1 MVPHTG
7 TNPLVSIVTPTLN
20 SEQFIAGCIESV
32 LAQTYPH
39 VEHLVQDGGSTDGT
53 VDILKRYEGRVEWV
67 SEADRGQ
74 AHALDKA
81 LRRSQGAIL
90 LVLNAD
96 DILLPDAAAWGVRQM
111 RRYPEAAVAYGDVLL
126 IDEEGEG
133 IGAFLGPAYS
143 FEKIFCVEEV
153 IPAQA
158 AFIRR
163 SSLEQVGLGTDPE
176 LDTCP
181 DFEMFVRLGLRFPMQ
196 HIRGFVTKYRYYQ
209 RVLDGASPRSV
220 DRFVKSKALVMDRT
234 FAHPS
239 HSVSLSALQRRA
251 HAGLYLWASEEARS
265 GDLDEAWGWFGT
277 ALGEYS
283 PTDRTLIKTVL
294 TQAKPMTSLLIL
306 APFEEPVRHLLKS
319 LADFLARPR
328 PKVLGLG
335 LKPMVFRLL
344 HQFVLLAHRLAIQL
358 GRIYR
363 STAFAIISFGAG
375 MARKISLRGRG
386 ATEPNIKRAI
396 FVGFGLAHD
405 TPEAE
410 KMAAM
415 LQATDSPGFMPG
427 QRGP

>member
-1 MVPHTG
+1 MG
-7 TNPLVSIVTPTLN
+7 NPLVSIVTPCLN
-20 SEQFIAGCIESV
+20 SAQFLEECIKGV
-32 LAQTYPH
+32 LAQDYPH
-39 VEHLVQDGGSTDGT
+39 VEHIVQDGGSTDGT
-53 VDILKRYEGRVEWV
+53 VEILKRYDSKIDWV
-67 SEADRGQ
+67 SEEDRGQ
-74 AHALDKA
+74 AHALNKA
-81 LRRSQGAIL
+81 LGRSQGAIL

-96 DILLPDAAAWGVRQM
+96 DILLPHAAAWAVRQM
-111 RRYPEAAVAYGDVLL
+111 TRYPEAAVAYGDVLL
-126 IDEEGEG
+126 IDEEGNG
-133 IGAFLGPAYS
+133 IGGFLGPDYS

-181 DFEMFVRLGLRFPMQ
+181 DFEMFVRLGLRFPMR
-196 HIRGFVTKYRYYQ
+196 HVRGFVTKYRHYQ
-209 RVLDGASPRSV
+209 RRLDGASPRSV

-239 HSVSLSALQRRA
+239 HSVSLSALRRRA
-251 HAGLYLWASEEARS
+251 HAGLYLWASEEARGS
-265 GDLDEAWGWFGT
+265 GDLDEAWDWYRR
-277 ALGEYS
+277 ALGEFS
-283 PTDRTLIKTVL
+283 PADRTLIKTVL

-306 APFEEPVRHLLKS
+306 APFEEPVRHLLMS

-363 STAFAIISFGAG
+363 LTAFAIISLGAG
-375 MARKISLRGRG
+375 MARKIGLRGRG

-396 FVGFGLAHD
+396 FVGFGLAQD

-410 KMAAM
+410 KIAAM
-415 LQATDSPGFMPG
+415 LQAPDSPGFMPG